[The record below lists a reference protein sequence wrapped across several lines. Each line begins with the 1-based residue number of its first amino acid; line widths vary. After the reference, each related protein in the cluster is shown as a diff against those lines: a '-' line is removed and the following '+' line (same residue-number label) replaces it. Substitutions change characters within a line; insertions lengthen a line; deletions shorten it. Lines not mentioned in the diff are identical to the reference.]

1 MVYRNGVPNML
12 SIIEQE
18 GNIMIYKIGVLKGD
32 DIGLEVVPAAVQVIK
47 EALSLFPEIEV
58 DWIDLPIGYTSYLES
73 GYTFPIETQ
82 EKLKELTGWIL
93 GPIGHMAYPKDDPN
107 AINPH
112 PIIRKKFDM
121 HSNVRP
127 SLSYDS
133 VNSIHKNVDL
143 VVVRENNEGFQP
155 DRNMFMG
162 TGEFMPNPDLAMSV
176 RVISRK
182 NSTAVAET
190 AFELAMQRRKKVTA
204 IHKNT
209 VYKLGCGLFVE
220 CCREVAERYPEVE
233 FDELI
238 VDSAAAALV
247 MKPQNFDVLVTTN
260 MFGDILSDLTSG
272 LVGGLGMAPG
282 LSIGSEY
289 SMAQA
294 THGSAPD
301 ISGKQLANPYAMIMS
316 GKMLVEWLAI
326 KYKDKSLLQAS
337 KLIEVA
343 VSEVILQGVTTPD
356 MGGHSTTTEMTDAIC
371 ILLKNKLPVS

>member
-1 MVYRNGVPNML
+1 M
-12 SIIEQE
+12 Q
-18 GNIMIYKIGVLKGD
+18 YKLGVLKGD
-32 DIGLEVVPAAVQVIK
+32 DIGLEVVPAAVKVMK
-47 EALSLFPEIEV
+47 ESLANFPEV
-58 DWIDLPIGYTSYLES
+58 DVEWVDLPIGHTAYVES
-73 GYTFPIETQ
+73 GETFPQETQ
-82 EKLKELTGWIL
+82 DKLKELTGWIL
-93 GPIGHMAYPKDDPN
+93 GPIGHMAYPKDDPK

-112 PIIRKKFDM
+112 PIIRKVFDL

-127 SLSYDS
+127 SRSFDN
-133 VNSIHKNVDL
+133 VQSIHKDVDL

-155 DRNMFMG
+155 DRNMFAG

-176 RVISRK
+176 RVISRR
-182 NSTAVAET
+182 NSTAVAES

-204 IHKNT
+204 IHKDT

-220 CCREVAERYPEVE
+220 CCRNVAKNYPEVE

-247 MKPQNFDVLVTTN
+247 MKPQKFDVLVTTN

-301 ISGKQLANPYAMIMS
+301 IAGKQLANPYAMILS
-316 GKMLVEWLAI
+316 GKMLLEWLAI
-326 KYKDKSLLQAS
+326 KYDDQAMLQAAQA
-337 KLIEVA
+337 IEKA
-343 VSEVILQGVTTPD
+343 VSEVIIKGIMTPD
-356 MGGHSTTTEMTDAIC
+356 MGGSATTEEMTEAIC
-371 ILLKNKLPVS
+371 NQLSKKISIS